1 MKNKKKMMYWMCVGL
16 FLYVSFGFLALICL
30 FLTPVSLEERFS
42 CFELS
47 QQRKQDFL
55 GLLSCHKFCPGQPSH
70 FPVQK
75 AARSLWVEVPGQNLA
90 LPANLPALPRGPV
103 LLVIWGFAGRLA
115 RARAGTSKI

>member
-70 FPVQK
+70 FPVQN
-75 AARSLWVEVPGQNLA
+75 AARSLWVEQ
-90 LPANLPALPRGPV
+90 
-103 LLVIWGFAGRLA
+103 AG
-115 RARAGTSKI
+115 